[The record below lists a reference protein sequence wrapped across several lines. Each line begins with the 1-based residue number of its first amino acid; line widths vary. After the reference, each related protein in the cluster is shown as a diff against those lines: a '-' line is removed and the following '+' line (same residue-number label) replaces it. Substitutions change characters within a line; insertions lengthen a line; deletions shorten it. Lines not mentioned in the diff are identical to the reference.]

1 MKEKKKIVNCQLSI
15 VNWWS
20 LYRRKASSRD
30 KWRRKRKLSIVNYQ
44 LSIDEA
50 STGAR
55 QVPGIN
61 EDEKIIVNCQL
72 SIVNWRSL
80 YSRKASSMDKWRRK
94 RKLSIVNSQLSIE
107 LFWWALSGGTK
118 WSGRSVAVWAQRVCG
133 AHSET
138 KWRSSSAD
146 AALTSLVLSG
156 SSQKE
161 RTITWPF
168 GTFGSRQKYRE
179 KNQESLIN

>member
-1 MKEKKKIVNCQLSI
+1 MGLILHSQFSIFNFQLMKFSI
-15 VNWWS
+15 INWRS

-44 LSIDEA
+44 LSIGSA
-50 STGAR
+50 S
-55 QVPGIN
+55 
-61 EDEKIIVNCQL
+61 
-72 SIVNWRSL
+72 
-80 YSRKASSMDKWRRK
+80 
-94 RKLSIVNSQLSIE
+94 
-107 LFWWALSGGTK
+107 FWWALSVGTK
-118 WSGRSVAVWAQRVCG
+118 WSGRSVAVWAQRVCD

-138 KWRSSSAD
+138 QWRSSSAD

-168 GTFGSRQKYRE
+168 GTFGSSQKNEYKIQKQINRVSS
-179 KNQESLIN
+179 SLYQF